1 MCRLMAYIGHPM
13 LVADVVLWPDRSII
27 KQSYDARERLQD
39 PSLPF
44 HLGFGNLNGDGFGIG
59 WFNTEERREKDPSP
73 CMFKSITPA
82 CLWADGRRFGPRAV
96 LQHGSACRNAAVFA
110 AAGVANEYEGPQLAA
125 ANNEN
130 LARLSTKIVSPVI
143 FAHVRAAYP
152 GMPVSEQN
160 CHPFQFGRYLWMH
173 NGVVGG
179 FNCIR
184 RHLLAEMSD
193 AAYNTVQSFHSDSAV
208 SFSIFLNH
216 LPDPCVQ
223 QPPDVLLRAM
233 QDTVATICRV
243 QRERG
248 VADTSLLN
256 FVVSDGIT
264 MIATRFVSPESGNAA
279 SLYYAEGATGE
290 EEAAVTTCR
299 NIAGST
305 SAVGS
310 SVLREAAYSI
320 TYGER
325 GSGVAFIASEPI
337 TGSNTDWVSVPK
349 NTALVITREKGGY
362 INIMR
367 SPLLAAPAAAG
378 KPDPVQQEVA
388 VCLEPAARRGAARR
402 GAGLSLQHAAAAA
415 VIRGIATRGRAW
427 VAKRTSNSA
436 SGGGAGPLD
445 APGEGMSSLTRTLSA
460 GGLKSW

>member
-1 MCRLMAYIGHPM
+1 MAYIGHPM

-59 WFNTEERREKDPSP
+59 WFNTEERREQDPSP

-82 CLWADGRRFGPRAV
+82 W
-96 LQHGSACRNAAVFA
+96 
-110 AAGVANEYEGPQLAA
+110 
-125 ANNEN
+125 NNEN

-184 RHLLAEMSD
+184 RHLLSELSD

-208 SFSIFLNH
+208 SFSLFLNH
-216 LPDPCVQ
+216 LPDTCSH
-223 QPPDVLLRAM
+223 QPPD
-233 QDTVATICRV
+233 DTIATICRV

-248 VADTSLLN
+248 VSDTSLLN
-256 FVVSDGIT
+256 FVVSDGTT
-264 MIATRFVSPESGNAA
+264 MVATRFVSPEGGAA
-279 SLYYAEGATGE
+279 ATLYYAEGCGGLALR
-290 EEAAVTTCR
+290 A
-299 NIAGST
+299 
-305 SAVGS
+305 
-310 SVLREAAYSI
+310 VLREASYSLAY
-320 TYGER
+320 GAR

-367 SPLLAAPAAAG
+367 APLAAAPPPAGAA
-378 KPDPVQQEVA
+378 DPWQLEVA
-388 VCLEPAARRGAARR
+388 TCLEV
-402 GAGLSLQHAAAAA
+402 GLTHTHTRTHAHTH
-415 VIRGIATRGRAW
+415 TRGLRA
-427 VAKRTSNSA
+427 SA
-436 SGGGAGPLD
+436 QYVFLRPGPLRSPHQSAPSRRRARPPGGHPRHRD
-445 APGEGMSSLTRTLSA
+445 ARPRVGC
-460 GGLKSW
+460 